1 MLVRS
6 TAAPTAFALLLP
18 LLLVAPAMSHPA
30 NYVAKTCSVPN
41 ATTVIMGETVVA
53 GHHASAQCSADG
65 DGDVYTCGFT
75 LEAADAASEI
85 LVFVQEAAD
94 TDSGGNDGHDHEHG
108 HRARRRTMSHT
119 LALDG
124 SALECGGG
132 EAGDGHDHDHRRR
145 TATCGVNA
153 CKGHAVYSNKKSASF
168 SGMKLTSAS
177 ASGEFVI
184 ITAAGYGKAMMQ
196 RIPIAKAIK
205 GQDSASSGPATV
217 ATWMTAVAVTTIAA
231 SFSTL
236 LW

>member
-6 TAAPTAFALLLP
+6 TAFALLLP
-18 LLLVAPAMSHPA
+18 LLLLAPAMSHPA

-65 DGDVYTCGFT
+65 DGAYTCGFT
-75 LEAADAASEI
+75 LEAASEMM
-85 LVFVQEAAD
+85 VFVQEAAD
-94 TDSGGNDGHDHEHG
+94 ADSGGNDGHDHEHG

-119 LALDG
+119 LTLDG

-153 CKGHAVYSNKKSASF
+153 CTGHAVYSNKKSASF

-184 ITAAGYGKAMMQ
+184 ITAAGYGKATMQ

-217 ATWMTAVAVTTIAA
+217 AIWMTVAVTTIAA